1 MPDKISYA
9 ELGIVVA
16 CASIGAYIGG
26 VGVNNLLATSSVSPN
41 IAGGISLVSAYFA
54 GKFGYSMGL
63 KAANAFDDIVNDI
76 RKTKRNIESEKKF
89 NERMQQERKNREMK
103 KEHIDESERQIF
115 IPHRYDQFAQIYID
129 DNPIALYLHLPDKNG
144 EVSNKLY
151 NLGYIEKTEQNRV
164 GTMIT
169 FEEKPFKE
177 LKMFDRFKEWEKQV
191 KKAIAMKNQK
201 PVKPVVIESNLK
213 KGNEY
218 VM

>member
-1 MPDKISYA
+1 M
-9 ELGIVVA
+9 
-16 CASIGAYIGG
+16 
-26 VGVNNLLATSSVSPN
+26 SPN
-41 IAGGISLVSAYFA
+41 IAGGISLFSAYFA

-76 RKTKRNIESEKKF
+76 RETKRNIESEKKF
-89 NERMQQERKNREMK
+89 NERMQQERKNREAK
-103 KEHIDESERQIF
+103 KEHISETERQIF

-129 DNPIALYLHLPDKNG
+129 DNPIALYLYLPDKNG